1 MEKRWKIVRQF
12 GVDLTVFDDRVE
24 VDDILFKTSV
34 DKQ

>member
-12 GVDLTVFDDRVE
+12 GADLTVFDDSVE

>member
-1 MEKRWKIVRQF
+1 MGKRWKIARQF
-12 GVDLTVFDDRVE
+12 GVDLTVFDDSVE

>member
-12 GVDLTVFDDRVE
+12 GVDLTVFDDSVE